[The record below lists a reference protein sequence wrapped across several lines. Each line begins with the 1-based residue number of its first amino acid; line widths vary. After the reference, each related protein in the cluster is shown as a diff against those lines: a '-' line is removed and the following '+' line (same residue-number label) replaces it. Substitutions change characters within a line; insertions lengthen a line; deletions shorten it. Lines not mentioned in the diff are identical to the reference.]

1 MAVGREG
8 YLYKPV
14 GENSGRGVVILP
26 PNLSGQVS
34 SVAVVDE
41 QGNVLDE
48 GRYRRAFEHGG
59 GIFDLNYTG
68 GTYGTNTKI
77 QVTLD
82 DGRKVYFGGGS
93 GGRDEGGVIGQ
104 EGGTGQTAQ
113 GGNYPQTAQTD
124 GYGNPIASSSAS
136 GGNPLMQ
143 AATGLGGLYVAD
155 QYGKPLLNAGKDLVF
170 GAIKDGIAG
179 VADAPNALSQA
190 VDYGKNALNQAVDYG
205 SSFFAPS
212 AEAAT
217 AGMNLAAST
226 PFSFGTQAL
235 GQGAMDLGAA
245 VPFGVQGTADAAA
258 LGTSGALDL
267 ASTVPFG
274 VEGGANLAATAAPSA
289 FAQVAGPA
297 AAVYGG
303 YTLGQNLMDNKKD
316 PVGGAMSGAALGGG
330 LGLMGLTGGL
340 SLPLALLA
348 GGALGGLTGGLIG
361 GGPNPRQIQRREVRD
376 KLRASPLANDQF
388 KKHGLGFVGVGGK
401 PIEIGDHEIDMKN
414 PLAAQAIAYMDPI
427 AEYMAGGNTSKR
439 EDVGA
444 MFGRALLEGATTPGE
459 LRANALKLI
468 GASGLRYND
477 IINGLDQLKQ
487 EGTLDDDRYNIYLH
501 NMGLLKEGSKP
512 PADVVVPGIGGV
524 PALPSGTK
532 PKDNSVAPKGANMAR
547 MVNPMTTTVP
557 VSSVAPKT
565 VAQYLPGPKGNG
577 SGVAANMLNKNVY
590 KPRGN
595 GSSMVSNMT
604 NRKQG

>member
-1 MAVGREG
+1 MGVGRDG
-8 YLYKPV
+8 YLYKPA
-14 GENSGRGVVILP
+14 GENSGRGLAILP
-26 PNLSGQVS
+26 PNLSGQVA
-34 SVAVVDE
+34 SVAIVDG

-48 GRYRRAFEHGG
+48 GRYRHPYETGG
-59 GIFDLNYTG
+59 SIFDFNYTG
-68 GTYGTNTKI
+68 GTYGTETKLR
-77 QVTLD
+77 VTLD
-82 DGRKVYFGGGS
+82 DGRVVYFGGGN
-93 GGRDEGGVIGQ
+93 GRDEGGIIGQ
-104 EGGTGQTAQ
+104 EGGSSQTA
-113 GGNYPQTAQTD
+113 GGNFPQTAQTD
-124 GYGNPIASSSAS
+124 AYGNPVASSSAS

-170 GAIKDGIAG
+170 GAIKD
-179 VADAPNALSQA
+179 APNALSQA

-205 SSFFAPS
+205 TSLFAPS

-245 VPFGVQGTADAAA
+245 VPFGVQGATDAAA
-258 LGTSGALDL
+258 LGTNGALDL

-316 PVGGAMSGAALGGG
+316 AMGGAMSGAALGGG
-330 LGLMGLTGGL
+330 LALAGLTGGL
-340 SLPLALLA
+340 SIPLSLLTGGA
-348 GGALGGLTGGLIG
+348 VGGALGGLIG
-361 GGPNPRQIQRREVRD
+361 GGPNPRQIQRREVRN
-376 KLRASPLANDQF
+376 KLRATPLANDQF
-388 KKHGLGFVGVGGK
+388 KKHGLGFIGVGNK
-401 PIEIGDHEIDMKN
+401 PIEIGDHAVDMKN
-414 PLAAQAIAYMDPI
+414 PLAGQAIAYMDPI
-427 AEYMAGGNTSKR
+427 AEFLTGGNTSKR

-444 MFGRALLEGATTPGE
+444 MFGNALLQGATTPGE
-459 LRANALKLI
+459 LRANALKLVNTLGI
-468 GASGLRYND
+468 KYND
-477 IINGLDQLKQ
+477 IMGGLESLKAN
-487 EGTLDDDRYNIYLH
+487 GTLDDDRYNIYLH

-512 PADVVVPGIGGV
+512 PADAVVPGIGGV
-524 PALPSGTK
+524 PALPNGVK

-547 MVNPMTTTVP
+547 GVNPMNTTVP
-557 VSSVAPKT
+557 VSSIAPKT

-577 SGVAANMLNKNVY
+577 SSVAANMLNKNVY
-590 KPRGN
+590 RPRGN
-595 GSSMVSNMT
+595 GSSMVGNMT
-604 NRKQG
+604 DNRFSKK